1 MDKAVS
7 IRKFDRA
14 VQSLNNQA
22 ALFVGE
28 RGWSVVAAVYPLLSV
43 VFKHPRSGREIGFR
57 FNCEDW
63 DELPPSL
70 TLHDPECGQE
80 LRWEDW
86 PREAWSVLDCHPI
99 TGKPFLCLKGIREYH
114 THNSH
119 LGDLWENYRPLSSY
133 GLLSIIDRVQQRFND
148 SNG

>member
-1 MDKAVS
+1 MDRAVS

-14 VQSLNNQA
+14 VQSLTNKA

-28 RGWSVVAAVYPLLSV
+28 RGWNVVAAVYPRLSV
-43 VFKHPRSGREIGFR
+43 VFKHPRSGRKIEFR

-70 TLHDPECGQE
+70 TLHDPAIGQE
-80 LRWEDW
+80 IPWKHW
-86 PREAWSVLDCHPI
+86 PQGVWSVLECHPV
-99 TGKPFLCLKGIREYH
+99 TRKPFLCLIGIREYH
-114 THNSH
+114 SHNRH